1 MDFNFL
7 LGVISIVC
15 GSVML
20 VYGASLFRFVLAFAG
35 FYAGWSLDWSATPL
49 TPAFERRI

>member
-35 FYAGWSLDWSATPL
+35 F
-49 TPAFERRI
+49 